1 MKKVLFEIKHLLSI
15 KENVVV
21 AIDGMCASGKTTLAN
36 EIAKCFDCNVIHC
49 DDFFLPIERRDEER
63 ISIPGG
69 NIDCIRMKNEV
80 INHLGKDLRYK
91 RFDCKEQKYTENI
104 NLKHKKLTI
113 IEGSYALHP
122 YFGEYYDYSIF
133 MKIDSYTQLER
144 IEKRNGKD
152 QLEIFKNKWIVL
164 ENKYFEAYDI
174 KETVNLVIDTS
185 E

>member
-15 KENVVV
+15 KENVVI

-36 EIAKCFDCNVIHC
+36 EIAKSFDCNVIHC
-49 DDFFLPIERRDEER
+49 DDFFLPKERRDEER

-80 INHLGKDLRYK
+80 INKLEGDIAYK
-91 RFDCKEQKYTENI
+91 KFDCKEQFYSDYI
-104 NLKHKKLTI
+104 NLEHKRLTV
-113 IEGSYALHP
+113 IEGCYSLHP

-133 MKIDSYTQLER
+133 VKIDPFTQLER
-144 IEKRNGKD
+144 IEKRNGKE
-152 QLEIFKNKWIVL
+152 QVETFKNKWIAL
-164 ENKYFEAYDI
+164 ENKYFEAYEI
-174 KETVNLVIDTS
+174 EQLVNLVIDTG